1 MKQAVA
7 MSRAQSAYALGI
19 QRLRREKSAFEA
31 EFLRWSD
38 MDKNLLALHQNTKEL
53 LWYSGRRISRDYASS
68 ESGLGKFPKTQ
79 PSGD

>member
-7 MSRAQSAYALGI
+7 MSKAQSAYALGI
-19 QRLRREKSAFEA
+19 QRLRREKTVCEA
-31 EFLRWSD
+31 ELLRWSEID
-38 MDKNLLALHQNTKEL
+38 RNLLALHQDTKEL

-79 PSGD
+79 PSED